1 MSTPDDLENPEEEST
16 DQGAPAE
23 ELPAEEPEQETVE
36 EPPKP
41 NRPVRKKDEDEG
53 GLSISM
59 DIF

>member
-1 MSTPDDLENPEEEST
+1 MSDPDDLENPGEESP
-16 DQGAPAE
+16 DQEAPAE
-23 ELPAEEPEQETVE
+23 ELPAEEPQQETAE

-41 NRPVRKKDEDEG
+41 NRPLRKKDEDEG